1 MSFPGQLENYFE
13 GVAAKYLSAVDA
25 RPDKSNQHEIGGLPG
40 VGFKR
45 YLGEPAR
52 GEKKV
57 FHARLVYISE
67 HDDAPTVC
75 DDLLTWYGATR
86 KDPKRALEY
95 RLYYKSN
102 VVTALLNEG
111 DFFLIAKQR
120 DGTLLLI
127 FASPGGT
134 TEAQLRVLFG
144 LDDVGDSFKAGG
156 LSKQPLILPLRFL
169 LEDIGLILKDGGDD
183 DQRWLER
190 LIARFGETAFP
201 ATCDFSLFA
210 RESGGEVDPVVDPD
224 GTLMQWMEHEER
236 LFRVFEKHL
245 VGQRLK
251 GGFGTEGDDVDAFV
265 GFSLSVHNRRKSR
278 VGHAFEGHLEGVF
291 SANKLAFERGKKKWQ
306 VTENN
311 SKPDFLFPGFASYH
325 DPAFPDE
332 RLFVLGAKT
341 TCKDRWR
348 QVLAEAA
355 RIQTKHL
362 ITLEAA
368 ISQNQTDEMRHA
380 SLQLVVPDAIQGT
393 YSLSQQKWLL
403 DVAAFI
409 ALVKGRGDS

>member
-1 MSFPGQLENYFE
+1 VSFPDQLVDYFE

-25 RPDKSNQHEIGGLPG
+25 LPDRSNQHEIGGLPS

-52 GEKKV
+52 GEKVV
-57 FHARLVYISE
+57 FNARLVYISD
-67 HDDAPTVC
+67 HDEAPTIC

-86 KDPKRALEY
+86 RDPMRQLEY

-102 VVTALLNEG
+102 EVTALLNEG
-111 DFFLIAKQR
+111 DFFLIAKLR
-120 DGTLLLI
+120 DGTLLLV
-127 FASPGGT
+127 FAPPGGT

-144 LDDVGDSFKAGG
+144 LDEVDEKFKAGH
-156 LSKQPLILPLRFL
+156 LDRQTLILPLRLL
-169 LEDIGLILKDGGDD
+169 LEEIGFVLKDGADD
-183 DQRWLER
+183 EYWLER
-190 LIARFGETAFP
+190 LIGQFGETGFPTTRAF
-201 ATCDFSLFA
+201 SEFA
-210 RESGGEVDPVVDPD
+210 RASGDEVDPASTPD
-224 GTLMQWMEHEER
+224 TALMLWMEHEER

-251 GGFGTEGDDVDAFV
+251 QGFGFEGDDVDAFV
-265 GFSLSVHNRRKSR
+265 DFSLSVHNRRKSR
-278 VGHAFEGHLEGVF
+278 VGHAFEGHLEAVF
-291 SANKLAFERGKKKWQ
+291 SANRLAFERGRKKWQ

-325 DPAFPDE
+325 DPAFPDD

-380 SLQLVVPDAIQGT
+380 GLQLVVPGAIRGT
-393 YSLSQQKWLL
+393 YNPAQQEWLL
-403 DVAAFI
+403 DISQFI
-409 ALVKGRGDS
+409 SIVREKADS